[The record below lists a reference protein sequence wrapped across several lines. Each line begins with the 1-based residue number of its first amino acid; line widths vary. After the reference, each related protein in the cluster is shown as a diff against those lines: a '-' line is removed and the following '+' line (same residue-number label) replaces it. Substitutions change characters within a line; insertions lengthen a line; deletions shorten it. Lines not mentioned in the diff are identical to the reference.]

1 MPSEWSTA
9 EAAGQG
15 EEEDLFPVCVSCRAA
30 EGTHERADGARVC
43 NSCFCDAADHA
54 YDRAMERQRG
64 ERA

>member
-15 EEEDLFPVCVSCRAA
+15 EEEDLFAVCVSCRAA
-30 EGTHERADGARVC
+30 EGTMERADGEYVC
-43 NSCFCDAADHA
+43 ASCYADAVDYA